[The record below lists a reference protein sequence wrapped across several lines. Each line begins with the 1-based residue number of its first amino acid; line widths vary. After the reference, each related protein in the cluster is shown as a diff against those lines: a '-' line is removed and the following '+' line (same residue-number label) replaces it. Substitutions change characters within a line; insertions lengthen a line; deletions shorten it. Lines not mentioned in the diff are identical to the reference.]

1 MRPLPFTFQEL
12 IFWFIVNAI
21 LSAAVYW
28 LFAQGIPQGIVEKC
42 VERFKKIKSQ
52 KKKKE
57 NI

>member
-1 MRPLPFTFQEL
+1 MRPLPFYVQEI
-12 IFWFIVNAI
+12 IFWFCVIAI
-21 LSAAVYW
+21 LFGAVSW
-28 LFAQGIPQGIVEKC
+28 LIEQGIVEKC